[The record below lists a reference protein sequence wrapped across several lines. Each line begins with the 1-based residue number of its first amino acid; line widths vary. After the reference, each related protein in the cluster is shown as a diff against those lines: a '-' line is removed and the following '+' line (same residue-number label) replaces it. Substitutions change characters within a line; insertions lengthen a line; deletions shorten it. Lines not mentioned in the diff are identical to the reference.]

1 MNITRFD
8 QAPPYK
14 APNHFDMHMLRL
26 QGHEAGPS
34 QSLWLGVS
42 QLLPGGHTT
51 LDGSPVEKH
60 YVVLEGELTLVSE
73 LNGVHTEAVL
83 QRHDSACFAPS
94 EMRQLVNRS
103 NRPATVLLAMP
114 YPPSTS
120 ATVSASSSASATV
133 AAVTTASV
141 TGTSPLTSTISVSQ

>member
-94 EMRQLVNRS
+94 EKRQLVNRS
-103 NRPATVLLAMP
+103 NRPAMVLLAMP
-114 YPPSTS
+114 YPSSTS
-120 ATVSASSSASATV
+120 ASTSSSATATV
-133 AAVTTASV
+133 AATATAS
-141 TGTSPLTSTISVSQ
+141 GTSTSPATVTVSVR